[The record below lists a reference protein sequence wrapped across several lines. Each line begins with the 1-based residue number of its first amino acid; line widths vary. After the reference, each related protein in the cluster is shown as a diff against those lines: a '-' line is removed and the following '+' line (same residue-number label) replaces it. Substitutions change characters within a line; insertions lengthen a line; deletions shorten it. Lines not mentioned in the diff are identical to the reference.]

1 MGSARDGVR
10 RTRMLAAV
18 CRKQKRICFLRCSK
32 QLSFKYI
39 QYIIYYKKHLYFVA
53 VCAIIFKA
61 QLSAA
66 AAFVPSKNILKNPE
80 KVLAFP
86 VFFIYNIF

>member
-1 MGSARDGVR
+1 
-10 RTRMLAAV
+10 
-18 CRKQKRICFLRCSK
+18 
-32 QLSFKYI
+32 
-39 QYIIYYKKHLYFVA
+39 LYFVA